1 MISPMDKTSI
11 LMILLLIFSLFLSA
25 IVINRVEYLAVA
37 LVSSVM
43 MGVVSPLIAARRLY
57 FLAAEISHIALF
69 AATLSII
76 LTNITI
82 VKNEM
87 FWVIAIGMAMV
98 YSVGI
103 AIYRGIDPD
112 IATSIVTA
120 LSVSGSVIAMYLV
133 LTRFRTSYGLWSLI
147 LGDPLLITRKDLY
160 ILMGLAIMVMILSL
174 SIYKV
179 IIYVGVDR
187 DSAILT
193 FGNIY
198 IYEFLFFTILG
209 LTSLT
214 LVRIV
219 GYVLEHVLLLLPALI
234 TMNVIEGGKKIIFS
248 SICFSIISSLLGFSL
263 AVKLNLAPAGAV
275 GFIALATYVISIAIR
290 RLKRYG

>member
-1 MISPMDKTSI
+1 MTSLDKTLI
-11 LMILLLIFSLFLSA
+11 LMILLLLLSLSLSA
-25 IVINRVEYLAVA
+25 IVISKVEYLAVA
-37 LVSSVM
+37 LLSSLM

-57 FLAAEISHIALF
+57 FLAAEVSHIALL

-76 LTNITI
+76 LTNVTI
-82 VKNEM
+82 VKSET
-87 FWVIAIGMAMV
+87 FWVIAIGMVMV

-103 AIYRGIDPD
+103 VIYRGVDPD
-112 IATSIVTA
+112 VATSVITA
-120 LSVSGSVIAMYLV
+120 LSVSSSVIAMYLA
-133 LTRFRTSYGLWSLI
+133 LTKFRTSYSLWSLI

-160 ILMGLAIMVMILSL
+160 MLMGLAITVVVISL

-179 IIYVGVDR
+179 IIYVGIDR

-198 IYEFLFFTILG
+198 VHEFLFFTVLG

-214 LVRIV
+214 LIRIV

-234 TMNVIEGGKKIIFS
+234 TMNVVEGGRRIIFAS
-248 SICFSIISSLLGFSL
+248 TCFSLISSLLGFSL
-263 AVKLNLAPAGAV
+263 AIRLNLAPAGAV
-275 GFIALATYVISIAIR
+275 GFIALATYVISIA
-290 RLKRYG
+290 LKRLRRYG